1 MTDFIDELISIGEGY
16 QLEFKKSLDKS
27 FVTEV
32 CAFANASGGRVLI
45 GVKDNGEKSP
55 LILDNIL
62 LSRVQDSINQIE
74 PKIHVE
80 LIKHDGILIIDVPE
94 GAKKPYLCSEGFY
107 LRIGPNSQK
116 VSRDVIREMFRH
128 SGEIKFDSLENQNAT
143 FEDDFDLEA
152 YTYFLEKAGISN
164 TLNPKRTLI
173 SLGCFTKND
182 KFTNAGV
189 LFFTKS
195 VERTLGQAVCTCVL
209 YKGTNKVKI
218 LDRKDYKAN
227 MISNIENVVSFVNRH
242 TNLEYIIE
250 TLRREDVPEI
260 PEIALREAVVNAFC
274 HRYYFQEGSNIT
286 IEVFDDRVTIT
297 SFGALPFGLK
307 PDEFG
312 QISVQR
318 NPLIASLLMRVHY
331 IERVGTGIQRI
342 KDAVSLLGRGEVQF
356 KFDGNFFIVTFTR
369 NQPTTPKILASNV
382 PVPKLVTTRQQRILN
397 LFTDNNN
404 LTSDQIQSLLNNEIS
419 RRVIRVELLKLK
431 ELGYVGDLGM
441 TKLREWFLVK
451 KV

>member
-1 MTDFIDELISIGEGY
+1 
-16 QLEFKKSLDKS
+16 
-27 FVTEV
+27 
-32 CAFANASGGRVLI
+32 
-45 GVKDNGEKSP
+45 
-55 LILDNIL
+55 
-62 LSRVQDSINQIE
+62 
-74 PKIHVE
+74 
-80 LIKHDGILIIDVPE
+80 
-94 GAKKPYLCSEGFY
+94 
-107 LRIGPNSQK
+107 
-116 VSRDVIREMFRH
+116 
-128 SGEIKFDSLENQNAT
+128 
-143 FEDDFDLEA
+143 
-152 YTYFLEKAGISN
+152 
-164 TLNPKRTLI
+164 
-173 SLGCFTKND
+173 
-182 KFTNAGV
+182 
-189 LFFTKS
+189 
-195 VERTLGQAVCTCVL
+195 
-209 YKGTNKVKI
+209 
-218 LDRKDYKAN
+218 

-242 TNLEYIIE
+242 TNLEYVIE

-318 NPLIASLLMRVHY
+318 NPLIASLLVRVHY

-342 KDAVSLLGRGEVQF
+342 KDAVALLGRGEVQF

-369 NQPTTPKILASNV
+369 NQPTTPKVLVSNV
-382 PVPKLVTTRQQRILN
+382 PVPKLVTTRQQRILS
-397 LFTDNNN
+397 LFTDDNN

-431 ELGYVGDLGM
+431 ELGYVGDLGT

-451 KV
+451 NV